1 MGVGALVSG
10 FWGSRED
17 KGEVLL
23 FPSSSRMRSPGW
35 MVEEGVLRCHVEGGT
50 MGGSLEEELDAEA
63 DLTGA
68 AFGWLMRDVI
78 VLELE
83 EPLTNL

>member
-1 MGVGALVSG
+1 
-10 FWGSRED
+10 
-17 KGEVLL
+17 
-23 FPSSSRMRSPGW
+23 

-50 MGGSLEEELDAEA
+50 MGGSLEEELDAEVEVEAEA

-68 AFGWLMRDVI
+68 AFGWLMREVI

-83 EPLTNL
+83 DPLTNL